1 MQKSVKPKIYDAYSG
16 TLFFIYKEK
25 KKKSQ
30 VSGKKCIKQ
39 ESYKRL

>member
-25 KKKSQ
+25 KKKSSKWEK
-30 VSGKKCIKQ
+30 VHKAGII
-39 ESYKRL
+39 